1 MWFSVSLAHV
11 CSSGWAKRCGDRG
24 RNEIWCAASQLPNA
38 QKELRTQSK
47 YSSEPNPKE
56 MRALCVSVHFICLL
70 PTSLSAT
77 GRPGG
82 CLVTQGLSQ
91 TCAQF
96 LASTS
101 EQKGQVNR
109 FIWNIHRWK
118 AAQREIKDDKESN
131 QPNEKQTTNPV
142 THAGMRSP
150 LRGTLTSL
158 DT

>member
-1 MWFSVSLAHV
+1 MSQFISFVSYQQV
-11 CSSGWAKRCGDRG
+11 YQQQVDRG
-24 RNEIWCAASQLPNA
+24 AALWH
-38 QKELRTQSK
+38 KD
-47 YSSEPNPKE
+47 
-56 MRALCVSVHFICLL
+56 CLK
-70 PTSLSAT
+70 
-77 GRPGG
+77 R
-82 CLVTQGLSQ
+82 
-91 TCAQF
+91 AQF

-150 LRGTLTSL
+150 LRGTLTSP